1 MANAR
6 EQNTALEDICRQL
19 LDEWELT
26 PDEITN
32 LAANIPG
39 ECKAMAENRAEAA
52 WEQRQRDLM
61 ESGGPDDSA
70 YRQDMIA
77 AGRGHLV
84 RS

>member
-32 LAANIPG
+32 LAANVPG
-39 ECKAMAENRAEAA
+39 ECKAMAENRAEEA
-52 WEQRQRDLM
+52 WVARQESM
-61 ESGGPDDSA
+61 MASGGPDNSA
-70 YRQDMIA
+70 YRREMVA
-77 AGRGHLV
+77 AGRSRLLK
-84 RS
+84 

>member
-1 MANAR
+1 MTYPNS
-6 EQNTALEDICRQL
+6 ALEDICRQL

-26 PDEITN
+26 PEQIKN
-32 LAANIPG
+32 LAKDLPR
-39 ECKAMAENRAEAA
+39 ECEGIVQNRAEQA
-52 WEQRQRDLM
+52 WEDRQQSLM

-70 YRQDMIA
+70 YRRRMID